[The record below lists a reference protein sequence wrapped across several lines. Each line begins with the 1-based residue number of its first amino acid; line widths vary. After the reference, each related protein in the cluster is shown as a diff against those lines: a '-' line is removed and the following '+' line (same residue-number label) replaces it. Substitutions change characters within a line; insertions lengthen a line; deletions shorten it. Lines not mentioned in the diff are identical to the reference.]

1 MRLVTT
7 LCALSA
13 MVLQAEPIGLVL
25 SGGGARGAYEV
36 GTIVVVYLDNEK
48 RLGQDRVIAT
58 TKRCSTASLT
68 G

>member
-1 MRLVTT
+1 MCV
-7 LCALSA
+7 
-13 MVLQAEPIGLVL
+13 VGY
-25 SGGGARGAYEV
+25 GAPGRADWAGVVRRRREGAYEV